1 MTTPEVSIGT
11 APLRTVV
18 RIAGR
23 VSQVE
28 VEPREGPSQLIAR
41 VDDGTGFVDIVFMG
55 RRLIPGVWAGQR
67 MAVEGRIVD
76 ENGAPRMYN
85 PRYELENQA

>member
-1 MTTPEVSIGT
+1 VNDVTVPIGA

-18 RIAGR
+18 RVKGR

-28 VEPREGPSQLIAR
+28 IESSTGPSQLIAR
-41 VDDGTGFVDIVFMG
+41 IDDGTGYVDLVFMG

-67 MAVEGRIVD
+67 MVVEGRIV
-76 ENGAPRMYN
+76 ETHGAPRIYN
-85 PRYELENQA
+85 PRYELETQA